1 MFKAFSLKTFK
12 PLRITLIFLSGIL
25 LYVLI
30 IFIFFVSTST
40 TDIINHSVNN
50 SGLGLVY
57 DQNPYLVET
66 EEVKYINN
74 EYSFSD
80 SKHYRMQ
87 ITDKSYKYGVPIT
100 SNVDVPSKIVVSD
113 YIYLNGSKKKIDD
126 NVVYISDFMYD
137 LVTVYTHVRFRVET
151 TTGSIAVDFPLVEP
165 NNRKNNLHI
174 TLLDIYG
181 INYKVKVYETDYR
194 KHLPLLNENGEIL
207 YTNENLA
214 LMSKFYDNFVKYY
227 GLAYVNKNM
236 AVYFLNTFNNL
247 PIDPANDA
255 EAMNEVIACECYYFP
270 VDDYYIVLASFPNN
284 ALADNTFTCNYLYA
298 SKYLGV
304 TNYEEVNGLKI
315 PIYDKLEYYQFA
327 FGDYY
332 FKAFDPRMI
341 SKGIITPIYGN
352 DVPILFLNK
361 QNMSIIFE
369 ELGCDSF
376 DYYELDGSLN
386 VLSIDMENIEDFD
399 FMYKEEAISFIN
411 NNSQFKAI
419 SITVMAV
426 SLTLLIALVSTYSFV
441 LLRKDGLLEYGNS
454 SSIAK
459 KYGVELILFSL
470 IIIGSILAAIF
481 TCNSWLN
488 LFILMA

>member
-137 LVTVYTHVRFRVET
+137 LVTVYTHIRFRVET
-151 TTGSIAVDFPLVEP
+151 TTASIAVDFPLVEP

-270 VDDYYIVLASFPNN
+270 VDDYYIVLAS
-284 ALADNTFTCNYLYA
+284 L
-298 SKYLGV
+298 
-304 TNYEEVNGLKI
+304 
-315 PIYDKLEYYQFA
+315 
-327 FGDYY
+327 
-332 FKAFDPRMI
+332 
-341 SKGIITPIYGN
+341 
-352 DVPILFLNK
+352 
-361 QNMSIIFE
+361 
-369 ELGCDSF
+369 
-376 DYYELDGSLN
+376 
-386 VLSIDMENIEDFD
+386 
-399 FMYKEEAISFIN
+399 
-411 NNSQFKAI
+411 
-419 SITVMAV
+419 
-426 SLTLLIALVSTYSFV
+426 
-441 LLRKDGLLEYGNS
+441 
-454 SSIAK
+454 
-459 KYGVELILFSL
+459 
-470 IIIGSILAAIF
+470 
-481 TCNSWLN
+481 
-488 LFILMA
+488 